1 MIKTVATFMLIV
13 MMYIMF
19 DIGISVGKRDYLMYE
34 AESVCI
40 AKYVKYGVERKDIK
54 TGNGKCHVEY
64 LESSELKESTYGKS
78 NN

>member
-1 MIKTVATFMLIV
+1 
-13 MMYIMF
+13 MF

-54 TGNGKCHVEY
+54 TGSGKCHVEY
-64 LESSELKESTYGKS
+64 LESSAIKDSTYGKTVVKS
-78 NN
+78 SK